1 MINETAFLEAN
12 NIKIR
17 KKTSILPI
25 ALLTAAAATTGIYL
39 YLEDG
44 SNAKMPVLF
53 IAILLFIFGTVKLFN
68 MPTAMVHNPSNEEL
82 HKEELFFEA
91 NLRNS
96 VLDML
101 RNGDFSKLRANAMDN
116 SNHPLKVE
124 LYCTASGK
132 FAAYR
137 VYHYVPYAFEPLT
150 EYETYKK

>member
-17 KKTSILPI
+17 KKTSIVPI
-25 ALLTAAAATTGIYL
+25 ALLTAAAATTGVYL
-39 YLEDG
+39 YLENG
-44 SNAKMPVLF
+44 SNTKMPILF
-53 IAILLFIFGTVKLFN
+53 IAILLFIFGAVKLFN
-68 MPTAMVHNPSNEEL
+68 MPTAMVHDPSNEEL

-91 NLRNS
+91 GLKSS

-101 RNGDFSKLRANAMDN
+101 RNGNFAKLRASAMDN

-132 FAAYR
+132 FAAFR
-137 VYHYVPYAFEPLT
+137 VYHYVPYEFEPLT
-150 EYETYKK
+150 DYEIFQK